1 MSYIDLRLTKL
12 TGPQLLSIFGDA
24 TVTPANNIES
34 ENRNHPK
41 HWIKENLSVKKF
53 ISEWHRFQ
61 ASINQEPAFP

>member
-1 MSYIDLRLTKL
+1 MSYVDLSLTKL
-12 TGPQLLSIFGDA
+12 TDPQLLSIFGDA

-41 HWIKENLSVKKF
+41 HWIKEILSVEKF